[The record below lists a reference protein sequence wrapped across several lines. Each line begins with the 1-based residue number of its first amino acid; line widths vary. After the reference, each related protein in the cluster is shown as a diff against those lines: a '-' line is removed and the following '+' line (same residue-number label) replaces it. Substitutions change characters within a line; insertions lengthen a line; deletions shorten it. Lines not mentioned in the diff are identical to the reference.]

1 MKSSKVDSGKRI
13 EERKKMKKKINPLP
27 LTTHHSLLA
36 IWKRWKVSWF
46 WRQGPLAKYIDLA
59 IPSRADKIK

>member
-36 IWKRWKVSWF
+36 IWS
-46 WRQGPLAKYIDLA
+46 QGPLAKYIDLA
-59 IPSRADKIK
+59 IPSRAGGIK

>member
-36 IWKRWKVSWF
+36 IWTSGTTRKIHRPCNSLK
-46 WRQGPLAKYIDLA
+46 GGG
-59 IPSRADKIK
+59 DKIK

>member
-36 IWKRWKVSWF
+36 IWT
-46 WRQGPLAKYIDLA
+46 GG
-59 IPSRADKIK
+59 IK